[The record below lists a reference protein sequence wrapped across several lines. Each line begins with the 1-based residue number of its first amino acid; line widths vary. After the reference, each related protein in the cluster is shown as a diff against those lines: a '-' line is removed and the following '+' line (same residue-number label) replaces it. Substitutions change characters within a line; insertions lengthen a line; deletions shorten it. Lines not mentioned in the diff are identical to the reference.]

1 MDGERPTQTR
11 GIDAPE
17 RLLDAVDKHDR
28 NIVGV
33 LRDQRGVAVLVD
45 VSFAPGNVGLGAH
58 TDDDVARL
66 ITQVAA
72 DSGEQFDAGIV
83 DIHAASLGTIARV
96 VDMVPSD
103 SRNPDEGDSTV
114 SGIPVAEAIPVARVT
129 NPETLDDAAPESDGI
144 VAAFFDVDN
153 TIIRGASSFHLAR
166 GLYSRGFFTIKDIL
180 IAGYHQFRY
189 VAFGENKKQIDS
201 VRQRALSIMEG
212 HSVAEVIAI
221 GEEVYDRVLS
231 LRIYPGTR
239 EILDAHLEAGH
250 EVWLITATPIEI
262 GELIARRLG
271 ATGALG
277 TVAAHKD
284 GVYTGELVGDMMHGA
299 AKERGVRKRAAGHGI
314 DLAASYAYGDSNNDL
329 AILSAVGHP
338 CAINPEPRLRKHAI
352 ASGWPIRDFRGK
364 RRIAKRGLKTASWAG
379 AAWIVGL
386 SARTL
391 KRSLF
396 R

>member
-1 MDGERPTQTR
+1 MDAQCPTQAR
-11 GIDAPE
+11 GIDTPE
-17 RLLDAVDKHDR
+17 RLLDAVDEHDR
-28 NIVGV
+28 NVVGV
-33 LRDQRGVAVLVD
+33 LRDQSGVAVV
-45 VSFAPGNVGLGAH
+45 VNVALTPLDLGLRTHA
-58 TDDDVARL
+58 DDDVARL

-72 DSGEQFDAGIV
+72 DAGEQFDANIV
-83 DIHAASLGTIARV
+83 DIHAVSLGTIARV

-103 SRNPDEGDSTV
+103 SRNPDERDVTV
-114 SGIPVAEAIPVARVT
+114 SGVPVAEAIPVARVT
-129 NPETLDDAAPESDGI
+129 NDDALEDPAVESDGI
-144 VAAFFDVDN
+144 TAAFFDVDN

-221 GEEVYDRVLS
+221 GEEVYDQV
-231 LRIYPGTR
+231 
-239 EILDAHLEAGH
+239 LEAGH

-284 GVYTGELVGDMMHGA
+284 GFYTGELVGDMMHGA
-299 AKERGVRKRAAGHGI
+299 AKERGVRKLAAEHGI
-314 DLAASYAYGDSNNDL
+314 NLAASYAYGDSNNDL
-329 AILSAVGHP
+329 AILSAVGNP

-352 ASGWPIRDFRGK
+352 ASDWPIRDFRDK
-364 RRIAKRGLKTASWAG
+364 RRIAKRGIKTASWAG
-379 AAWIVGL
+379 AAWILGL

-391 KRSLF
+391 KRSFF